1 MVIKNPKSET
11 VTFSN
16 RPSGVFFVNN
26 KKNIFSDKVEIN
38 YTNGKE
44 QTLEF
49 VWENE
54 GGVKFYSFNPEQNIE
69 IKEYYTINNN

>member
-1 MVIKNPKSET
+1 MLII
-11 VTFSN
+11 
-16 RPSGVFFVNN
+16 

-49 VWENE
+49 VWDNE
-54 GGVKFYSFNPEQNIE
+54 DFSRGDFM
-69 IKEYYTINNN
+69 

>member
-1 MVIKNPKSET
+1 MAQSEKKILFLVIKNPKSET

-49 VWENE
+49 VWDNE
-54 GGVKFYSFNPEQNIE
+54 DFSRGDFM
-69 IKEYYTINNN
+69 